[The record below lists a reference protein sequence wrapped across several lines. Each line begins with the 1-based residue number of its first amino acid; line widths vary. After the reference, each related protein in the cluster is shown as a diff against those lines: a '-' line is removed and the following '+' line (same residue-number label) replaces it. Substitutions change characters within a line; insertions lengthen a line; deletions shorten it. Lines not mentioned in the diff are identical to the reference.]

1 MKYETATVLL
11 AFLGLASAAPTKLRR
26 EVPQERSHEK
36 FLTSVRASLNL
47 DNPDEIQDPVF
58 GLLGNAAAAKGAGKI
73 TNLDCLHQATADR
86 AFTNAKAAGD
96 VQAQVDA
103 LIFAA
108 LERNTGS
115 VGLKSVLCTD
125 AAVNPEIDALTQH
138 QDPASENAAA
148 DNKALVLLLAQE
160 IAAIGGDPLDALLS
174 GTFAPGEIGDPT
186 GAGNTCDD
194 ADDAEGCIFTQKL
207 LVNDATEAEI
217 QAAVAGVAVGGGAA
231 ANETAAVGNG
241 DAAVSACP
249 AVVTATVT
257 AGAVAEQT
265 AAPPAPAKPAKAA
278 GGAAKP
284 AKAAGGAAKDAAK
297 DAAAGG
303 AAGGAAK
310 DAAGV
315 AAGANVQTFA
325 GALGGA
331 APAVIESAGDRPFSV
346 NGATFVNIGAAL
358 QRSCAVQN
366 NACANAVN
374 SGALEGDVGQCGDQE
389 KACNAAAAAKKTK
402 RQALDFGACS
412 NPAVQFAVGLDGR
425 KEASF
430 QAVNNADFNHGSA
443 LNIKVISDFICQ
455 QLDSKCK
462 ANAAALDACASAQS
476 AAAALKGQASAD
488 AFNAALGV

>member
-11 AFLGLASAAPTKLRR
+11 AFFGLASAAPTKMRR
-26 EVPQERSHEK
+26 EVPQEQSHAK

-47 DNPDEIQDPVF
+47 DNPDGIVDPVF
-58 GLLGNAAAAKGAGKI
+58 GLLGNAAAAAGAGKI

-108 LERNTGS
+108 LERNTGA
-115 VGLKSVLCTD
+115 VGQKSVLCTD
-125 AAVNPEIDALTQH
+125 AAVNAEIQALTQH

-148 DNKALVLLLAQE
+148 DNKAL
-160 IAAIGGDPLDALLS
+160 
-174 GTFAPGEIGDPT
+174 IGDPT
-186 GAGNTCDD
+186 AAGNTCDD
-194 ADDAEGCIFTQKL
+194 ANDAEGCIFTQNL

-241 DAAVSACP
+241 SAVVSACP
-249 AVVTATVT
+249 AVVTATTTVD
-257 AGAVAEQT
+257 AVAGET
-265 AAPPAPAKPAKAA
+265 AAASATADAAEAVATDTATDSAA
-278 GGAAKP
+278 GS
-284 AKAAGGAAKDAAK
+284 
-297 DAAAGG
+297 
-303 AAGGAAK
+303 
-310 DAAGV
+310 
-315 AAGANVQTFA
+315 NVQTFS

-331 APAVIESAGDRPFSV
+331 APAVIKSTGDRPFSV

-358 QRSCAVQN
+358 QRSCAIQN
-366 NACANAVN
+366 NACADAAN
-374 SGALEGDVGQCGDQE
+374 SGALAGGVGQCGEQE
-389 KACNAAAAAKKTK
+389 KACNAAASAKKTK
-402 RQALDFGACS
+402 RQALDFGSCS

-455 QLDSKCK
+455 QLASKCK
-462 ANAAALDACASAQS
+462 ADAAALDACASAQS
-476 AAAALKGQASAD
+476 AAAAVTGQASAD

>member
-11 AFLGLASAAPTKLRR
+11 AFFGLASAAPTKMRR
-26 EVPQERSHEK
+26 EVPQEQSHAK

-47 DNPDEIQDPVF
+47 DNPDGIVDPVF
-58 GLLGNAAAAKGAGKI
+58 GLLGNAAAAAGAGKI

-108 LERNTGS
+108 LERNTGA
-115 VGLKSVLCTD
+115 VGQKSVLCTD
-125 AAVNPEIDALTQH
+125 AAVNAEIQALTQH

-148 DNKALVLLLAQE
+148 DNKALVLRLAQE
-160 IAAIGGDPLDALLS
+160 IAAIGGNPLDALLS
-174 GTFAPGEIGDPT
+174 GTFAPGQIGDPT
-186 GAGNTCDD
+186 AAGNTCDD
-194 ADDAEGCIFTQKL
+194 ANDAEGCIFTQNL

-241 DAAVSACP
+241 SAVVSACP
-249 AVVTATVT
+249 AVVTATTTVD
-257 AGAVAEQT
+257 AVAGET
-265 AAPPAPAKPAKAA
+265 AAASATADAAEAVATDAATDSAA
-278 GGAAKP
+278 GS
-284 AKAAGGAAKDAAK
+284 
-297 DAAAGG
+297 
-303 AAGGAAK
+303 
-310 DAAGV
+310 
-315 AAGANVQTFA
+315 NVQTFS

-331 APAVIESAGDRPFSV
+331 APAVIKSTGDRPFSV

-358 QRSCAVQN
+358 QRSCAIQN
-366 NACANAVN
+366 NACADAAN
-374 SGALEGDVGQCGDQE
+374 SGALAGGVGQCGEQE
-389 KACNAAAAAKKTK
+389 KACNAAASAKKTK
-402 RQALDFGACS
+402 RQALDFGSCS

-455 QLDSKCK
+455 QLASKCK
-462 ANAAALDACASAQS
+462 ADAAALDACASAQS
-476 AAAALKGQASAD
+476 AAAAVTGQASAD

>member
-11 AFLGLASAAPTKLRR
+11 AFFGLASAAPTKMRR
-26 EVPQERSHEK
+26 EVPQEQSHAK

-47 DNPDEIQDPVF
+47 DNPDEIVDPVF
-58 GLLGNAAAAKGAGKI
+58 GLLGNAAAAAGAGKI

-96 VQAQVDA
+96 VQSQVDA

-115 VGLKSVLCTD
+115 VGLKSVLCSD
-125 AAVNPEIDALTQH
+125 PAVNPEIQALTQH

-160 IAAIGGDPLDALLS
+160 IAAIGGNPLDALLS

-194 ADDAEGCIFTQKL
+194 ADDAEGCIFTQNL
-207 LVNDATEAEI
+207 LVNDATEDEI
-217 QAAVAGVAVGGGAA
+217 NAAVAGVAVGAGAA
-231 ANETAAVGNG
+231 ANGTASADNSTAV
-241 DAAVSACP
+241 AAPVASACA
-249 AVVTATVT
+249 AVVTATATVD
-257 AGAVAEQT
+257 AVADGAAADVEASAT
-265 AAPPAPAKPAKAA
+265 ATKAA
-278 GGAAKP
+278 AATE
-284 AKAAGGAAKDAAK
+284 AASAGDAAG
-297 DAAAGG
+297 AAAGS
-303 AAGGAAK
+303 
-310 DAAGV
+310 
-315 AAGANVQTFA
+315 NVQTFT

-331 APAVIESAGDRPFSV
+331 APPVIESSGDRPFSV
-346 NGATFVNIGAAL
+346 NGNTFVNIGAAL
-358 QRSCAVQN
+358 QRSCAIQN
-366 NACANAVN
+366 NACSNAAN
-374 SGALEGDVGQCGDQE
+374 SGALDGGVGQCGDQE
-389 KACNAAAAAKKTK
+389 KACNAAAQAAAKKSK
-402 RQALDFGACS
+402 RQSLDFGSCS
-412 NPAVQFAVGLDGR
+412 DPAVKFAVGLDGR

-462 ANAAALDACASAQS
+462 ADQAALDACASAQ
-476 AAAALKGQASAD
+476 AAAAATTGQASAD

>member
-11 AFLGLASAAPTKLRR
+11 AFFGLASAAPTKMRR
-26 EVPQERSHEK
+26 EVPQEQSHAK

-47 DNPDEIQDPVF
+47 DNPDGIVDPVF
-58 GLLGNAAAAKGAGKI
+58 GLLGNAAAAAGAGQI

-96 VQAQVDA
+96 VQSQVDA

-125 AAVNPEIDALTQH
+125 AAVNPEIQALTQH

-160 IAAIGGDPLDALLS
+160 IAAIGGNPLDALLS

-194 ADDAEGCIFTQKL
+194 ADDAEGCIFTQNL
-207 LVNDATEAEI
+207 LVNDATEDEI
-217 QAAVAGVAVGGGAA
+217 NAAVAGVAVDAGAA
-231 ANETAAVGNG
+231 ANGTAAADN
-241 DAAVSACP
+241 ATAVATPVASACA
-249 AVVTATVT
+249 AVVTATATVDAVADEAASAVESEAPAAT
-257 AGAVAEQT
+257 EAADAGADAE
-265 AAPPAPAKPAKAA
+265 ADA
-278 GGAAKP
+278 GA
-284 AKAAGGAAKDAAK
+284 DA
-297 DAAAGG
+297 DAAAGS
-303 AAGGAAK
+303 
-310 DAAGV
+310 
-315 AAGANVQTFA
+315 NVQTFS

-331 APAVIESAGDRPFSV
+331 APAVIESSGDRPFSV

-358 QRSCAVQN
+358 QRSCAIQN
-366 NACANAVN
+366 NACANAAN
-374 SGALEGDVGQCGDQE
+374 SGALDGGVGQCGDQE
-389 KACNAAAAAKKTK
+389 KECNAAAQAAAKKSK
-402 RQALDFGACS
+402 RQSLDFGACS

-462 ANAAALDACASAQS
+462 ADQAALDACASAQ
-476 AAAALKGQASAD
+476 AAAAAATGQASAD

>member
-11 AFLGLASAAPTKLRR
+11 AFFSLASAAPTKMRR
-26 EVPQERSHEK
+26 EVPQEQSHAK

-47 DNPDEIQDPVF
+47 DNPDGIVDPVF
-58 GLLGNAAAAKGAGKI
+58 GLLGNAAAAAGAGKI

-125 AAVNPEIDALTQH
+125 AAVNAEIQALTQH

-231 ANETAAVGNG
+231 ANETAVVGGGAAV
-241 DAAVSACP
+241 VSACP
-249 AVVTATVT
+249 AVVTATATVD
-257 AGAVAEQT
+257 AVAEET
-265 AAPPAPAKPAKAA
+265 AAASATADAA
-278 GGAAKP
+278 EAVAT
-284 AKAAGGAAKDAAK
+284 DAAK
-297 DAAAGG
+297 DS
-303 AAGGAAK
+303 AK
-310 DAAGV
+310 DS
-315 AAGANVQTFA
+315 AAGADGSNVQTFS

-358 QRSCAVQN
+358 QRSCAIQN
-366 NACANAVN
+366 NACANAAN
-374 SGALEGDVGQCGDQE
+374 SGALDGGVGQCGDQE
-389 KACNAAAAAKKTK
+389 KACNAAASAKKTK
-402 RQALDFGACS
+402 RQALDFGSCS

-455 QLDSKCK
+455 QLASKCK
-462 ANAAALDACASAQS
+462 ADAAALDACASAQS
-476 AAAALKGQASAD
+476 AAAAVKGQASAD